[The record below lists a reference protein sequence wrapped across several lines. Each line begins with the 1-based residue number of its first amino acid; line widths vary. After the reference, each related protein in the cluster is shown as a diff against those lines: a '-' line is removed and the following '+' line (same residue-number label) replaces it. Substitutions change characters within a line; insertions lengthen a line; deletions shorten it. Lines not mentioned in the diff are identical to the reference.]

1 MKSRVLALS
10 AITSALVA
18 LVLCVGVFFEF
29 TDLFALAISSAI
41 VILPIYYK
49 SYIGAFLSCLC
60 GGFIALIFT
69 GFNFFSIVFPAF
81 IGFFGTYP
89 ITACFF
95 RTKKISMAI
104 YKALG
109 LIWCTLAVF
118 GIYFYYTLLM
128 GLEINDMP
136 QFIANNIYWFILLF
150 SVVFYFIFDRY
161 VLVARMFI
169 NKYVSR
175 IISKDKWKRMMRE

>member
-1 MKSRVLALS
+1 MKSKVLALS

-18 LVLCVGVFFEF
+18 LALCIGVYFEF

-49 SYIGAFLSCLC
+49 SHVGALLSALS
-60 GGFIALIFT
+60 GGLIALIFT

-81 IGFFGTYP
+81 IGFFGSYP
-89 ITACFF
+89 IVASLL
-95 RTKKISMAI
+95 RTKKINMVL

-109 LIWCTLAVF
+109 LIWCTLALF
-118 GIYFYYTLLM
+118 GIYFYYTSVM

-136 QFIANNIYWFILLF
+136 EFIAKNVYWFILIF
-150 SVVFYFIFDRY
+150 SIVFYFIYDRY
-161 VLVARMFI
+161 VLVAKLFI
-169 NKYVSR
+169 NRYVGR
-175 IISKDKWKRMMRE
+175 IISKDK